1 VPAAPGLVWE
11 RMFDLDGLNP
21 EQRAAVNHD
30 DRPLLVLAGAG
41 TGKTATLAARVAT
54 LLERG
59 VPPER
64 ICLLTFSRRASTE
77 MLGRAGR
84 MADPSLAARVVGGT
98 FHAVATQLL
107 RRYGA
112 LIGLDPGFSVL
123 DSADT
128 TELIGLVR
136 HDLGLSGT
144 LGARFPRKETL
155 ASVLSHVA
163 NAQVKLSEVLAHS
176 FPWCAED
183 IEGIR
188 AVFSAYT
195 ARKRAQQL
203 CDFDDL
209 LLLVRAI
216 GTSDVGQRALASLFD
231 HVLVDEYQDVN
242 RIQVDLVDLLRPG
255 GTGLSVVGDD
265 AQAIYGFRA
274 ATTAAISEFPDRYAG
289 AVVVRLEH
297 NYRSTPPILA
307 VANQVMA
314 DAPEGPTK
322 TLWSERTGR
331 RRPILRTCTDESAQ
345 AEAVCESVLSHR
357 EAGVALNQQVVLFR
371 AAHHSDLLE
380 LALGRRRIPYVKYG
394 GLRFVEAAHVKDFLA
409 LLRLL
414 DNPWDE
420 LAWFRILQ
428 LMEGIGAATAR
439 RVMDQLGVR
448 RSGGGNAASPAEGP
462 SPVRAGAD
470 RNLSPVAQL
479 LAAAPSVP
487 APARDELNGLR
498 RALGACLSDPAPT
511 VGAQA
516 DTVARWLT
524 PIVQRRYDAAAARC
538 GDLERLSEQ
547 AAAAP
552 TRDRFVADL
561 TLDPP
566 VIAGDMAGRPVLDDD
581 WLVLSTVHSAKGGEW
596 DVVHVIHAADGAFP
610 SDMATGDL
618 NGIAEER
625 RLFYVAV
632 TRARDALEISSP
644 LRYHHHRNR
653 LDDRHGYAPLSRF
666 LSESV
671 RSLMDTEQA
680 GGRYSFPEAVD
691 VPKGSGVGA
700 VDALLADL
708 WS

>member
-1 VPAAPGLVWE
+1 
-11 RMFDLDGLNP
+11 MFDLSGLNP
-21 EQRAAVNHD
+21 EQQAAVSHD

-41 TGKTATLAARVAT
+41 TGKTATLAARVAA

-64 ICLLTFSRRASTE
+64 LCLLTFSRRASTE
-77 MLGRAGR
+77 MLARAGR
-84 MADPSLAARVVGGT
+84 MADPSRAARVVGGT

-107 RRYGA
+107 RRYGS

-144 LGARFPRKETL
+144 LGPRFPRKETL
-155 ASVLSHVA
+155 ASILSHVA
-163 NAQVKLSEVLAHS
+163 NAQVKLSDVLAHS

-195 ARKRAQQL
+195 VRKRAQQL

-216 GTSDVGQRALASLFD
+216 GTSDGGRRALASLFD

-255 GTGLSVVGDD
+255 GTGLCVVGDD

-274 ATTAAISEFPDRYAG
+274 ATTAAISEFPDRYAD
-289 AVVVRLEH
+289 AVVIRLEH

-314 DAPEGPTK
+314 DAPEGATK
-322 TLWSERTGR
+322 TLWSERPGR

-357 EAGVALNQQVVLFR
+357 ETGIALNQQVVLFR

-409 LLRLL
+409 ILRLL

-428 LMEGIGAATAR
+428 LLEGVGAATAR

-448 RSGGGNAASPAEGP
+448 RSGDDPPEA
-462 SPVRAGAD
+462 VGAI
-470 RNLSPVAQL
+470 LSPVARL

-487 APARDELNGLR
+487 TPAREELNGLR
-498 RALGACLSDPAPT
+498 RALGDCVVEPSPP
-511 VGAQA
+511 VGTQA

-632 TRARDALEISSP
+632 TRARDALEISAP

-666 LSESV
+666 LSEPV

-680 GGRYSFPEAVD
+680 GGRYSFPDAAD
-691 VPKGSGVGA
+691 VPDGSGVGA

>member
-1 VPAAPGLVWE
+1 
-11 RMFDLDGLNP
+11 MSGLNP
-21 EQRAAVNHD
+21 EQQAAVNHD

-41 TGKTATLAARVAT
+41 TGKTSTLAARVAA

-64 ICLLTFSRRASTE
+64 VCLLTFSRRASTE
-77 MLGRAGR
+77 MLARAGR
-84 MADPSLAARVVGGT
+84 MADPALAARVVGGT

-107 RRYGA
+107 RRYGS

-144 LGARFPRKETL
+144 VGPRFPRKETL
-155 ASVLSHVA
+155 ASILSHVA
-163 NAQVKLSEVLAHS
+163 NAQVKLSDVLAHS

-195 ARKRAQQL
+195 VRKRAQQL

-216 GTSDVGQRALASLFD
+216 GTSDVGRKSLESLFD

-274 ATTAAISEFPDRYAG
+274 ATTAAIAEFPDRYAS
-289 AVVVRLEH
+289 AVVIRLEH

-314 DAPEGPTK
+314 DAPEGASK
-322 TLWSERTGR
+322 TLWSERPGR
-331 RRPILRTCTDESAQ
+331 RRPVLRTCTDESAQ

-409 LLRLL
+409 ILRLL

-428 LMEGIGAATAR
+428 LLEGVGAATAR

-448 RSGGGNAASPAEGP
+448 RSGDGAGTADAA
-462 SPVRAGAD
+462 
-470 RNLSPVAQL
+470 LSPVAQL
-479 LAAAPSVP
+479 LAAAPTVP

-498 RALGACLSDPAPT
+498 RTLGDCVVEPAPP
-511 VGAQA
+511 VGTQA
-516 DTVARWLT
+516 DTVTRWLA
-524 PIVQRRYDAAAARC
+524 PIVQRRYDAPAARC

-632 TRARDALEISSP
+632 TRARDALEISAP

-666 LSESV
+666 LSGPV

-680 GGRYSFPEAVD
+680 GGRYTFPEAVD
-691 VPKGSGVGA
+691 VPEGSGVGA

>member
-1 VPAAPGLVWE
+1 
-11 RMFDLDGLNP
+11 MSGLNP
-21 EQRAAVNHD
+21 EQQAAVNHD

-41 TGKTATLAARVAT
+41 TGKTSTLAARVAA

-64 ICLLTFSRRASTE
+64 VCLLTFSRRASTE
-77 MLGRAGR
+77 MLARAGR
-84 MADPSLAARVVGGT
+84 MADPALAARVVGGT

-107 RRYGA
+107 RRYGS

-144 LGARFPRKETL
+144 VGPRFPRKETL
-155 ASVLSHVA
+155 ASILSHVA
-163 NAQVKLSEVLAHS
+163 NAQVKLSDVLAHS

-195 ARKRAQQL
+195 VRKRAQQL

-216 GTSDVGQRALASLFD
+216 GTSDVGRKSLESLFD

-274 ATTAAISEFPDRYAG
+274 ATTAAIAEFPDRYAS
-289 AVVVRLEH
+289 AVVIRLEH

-314 DAPEGPTK
+314 DAPEGASK
-322 TLWSERTGR
+322 TLWSERPGR
-331 RRPILRTCTDESAQ
+331 RRPVLRTCTDESAQ

-409 LLRLL
+409 ILRLL

-428 LMEGIGAATAR
+428 LLEGVGAATAR

-448 RSGGGNAASPAEGP
+448 RSGDG
-462 SPVRAGAD
+462 AGAAD
-470 RNLSPVAQL
+470 AALSPVAQL
-479 LAAAPSVP
+479 LAAAPTVP

-498 RALGACLSDPAPT
+498 RTLGDCVVEPAPP
-511 VGAQA
+511 VGTQA
-516 DTVARWLT
+516 DTVTRWLA
-524 PIVQRRYDAAAARC
+524 PIVQRRYDAPAARC

-632 TRARDALEISSP
+632 TRARDALEISAP

-666 LSESV
+666 LSGPV

-680 GGRYSFPEAVD
+680 GGRYTFPEAVD
-691 VPKGSGVGA
+691 VPEGSGVGA

>member
-1 VPAAPGLVWE
+1 
-11 RMFDLDGLNP
+11 MSGLNP
-21 EQRAAVNHD
+21 EQQAAVNHD

-41 TGKTATLAARVAT
+41 TGKTSTLAARVAA

-64 ICLLTFSRRASTE
+64 VCLLTFSRRASTE
-77 MLGRAGR
+77 MLARAGR
-84 MADPSLAARVVGGT
+84 MADPALAARVVGGT

-107 RRYGA
+107 RRYGS

-144 LGARFPRKETL
+144 VGPRFPRKETL
-155 ASVLSHVA
+155 ASILSHVA
-163 NAQVKLSEVLAHS
+163 NAQVKLSDVLAHS

-195 ARKRAQQL
+195 VRKRAQQL

-216 GTSDVGQRALASLFD
+216 GTSDVGRKSLESLFD

-274 ATTAAISEFPDRYAG
+274 ATTAAIAEFPDRYAS
-289 AVVVRLEH
+289 AVVIRLEH

-314 DAPEGPTK
+314 DAPEGASK
-322 TLWSERTGR
+322 TLWSERPGR
-331 RRPILRTCTDESAQ
+331 RRPVLRTCTDESAQ

-409 LLRLL
+409 ILRLL

-428 LMEGIGAATAR
+428 LLEGVGAATAR

-448 RSGGGNAASPAEGP
+448 RSGDGAGTADAA
-462 SPVRAGAD
+462 
-470 RNLSPVAQL
+470 LSPVAQL
-479 LAAAPSVP
+479 LAAAPTVP

-498 RALGACLSDPAPT
+498 RTLGDCVVEPAPP
-511 VGAQA
+511 VGTQA
-516 DTVARWLT
+516 DTVTRWLA
-524 PIVQRRYDAAAARC
+524 PIVQRRYDAPAARC

-632 TRARDALEISSP
+632 TRARDALEISAP

-653 LDDRHGYAPLSRF
+653 LDDRHGYAPLPRF
-666 LSESV
+666 LSGPV

-680 GGRYSFPEAVD
+680 GGRYTFPEAVD
-691 VPKGSGVGA
+691 VPEGSGVGA

>member
-1 VPAAPGLVWE
+1 S
-11 RMFDLDGLNP
+11 D
-21 EQRAAVNHD
+21 
-30 DRPLLVLAGAG
+30 
-41 TGKTATLAARVAT
+41 
-54 LLERG
+54 
-59 VPPER
+59 
-64 ICLLTFSRRASTE
+64 
-77 MLGRAGR
+77 
-84 MADPSLAARVVGGT
+84 
-98 FHAVATQLL
+98 
-107 RRYGA
+107 
-112 LIGLDPGFSVL
+112 
-123 DSADT
+123 
-128 TELIGLVR
+128 
-136 HDLGLSGT
+136 
-144 LGARFPRKETL
+144 
-155 ASVLSHVA
+155 
-163 NAQVKLSEVLAHS
+163 VLAHS

-195 ARKRAQQL
+195 VRKRAQQL

-216 GTSDVGQRALASLFD
+216 GTSDGGRRALASLFD

-255 GTGLSVVGDD
+255 GTGLCVVGDD

-274 ATTAAISEFPDRYAG
+274 ATTAAISEFPDRYAD
-289 AVVVRLEH
+289 AVVIRLEH

-314 DAPEGPTK
+314 DAPEGATK
-322 TLWSERTGR
+322 TLWSERPGR

-357 EAGVALNQQVVLFR
+357 ETGIALNQQVVLFR

-409 LLRLL
+409 ILRLL

-428 LMEGIGAATAR
+428 LLEGVGAATAR

-448 RSGGGNAASPAEGP
+448 RSGDDPPEA
-462 SPVRAGAD
+462 VGAI
-470 RNLSPVAQL
+470 LSPVARL

-487 APARDELNGLR
+487 TPAREELNGLR
-498 RALGACLSDPAPT
+498 RALGDCVVEPSPP
-511 VGAQA
+511 VGTQA

-632 TRARDALEISSP
+632 TRARDALEISAP

-666 LSESV
+666 LSEPV

-680 GGRYSFPEAVD
+680 GGRYFFPDAAD
-691 VPKGSGVGA
+691 VPDGSGVGA

>member
-1 VPAAPGLVWE
+1 
-11 RMFDLDGLNP
+11 MFDMSGLNP
-21 EQRAAVNHD
+21 EQQAAVNHD

-41 TGKTATLAARVAT
+41 TGKTSTLAARVAA

-64 ICLLTFSRRASTE
+64 VCLLTFSRRASTE
-77 MLGRAGR
+77 MLARAGR
-84 MADPSLAARVVGGT
+84 MADPALAARVVGGT

-107 RRYGA
+107 RRYGS

-144 LGARFPRKETL
+144 VGPRFPRKETL
-155 ASVLSHVA
+155 ASILSHVA
-163 NAQVKLSEVLAHS
+163 NAQVKLSDVLAHS

-195 ARKRAQQL
+195 VRKRAQQL

-216 GTSDVGQRALASLFD
+216 GTSDVGRKSLESLFD

-274 ATTAAISEFPDRYAG
+274 ATTAAIAEFPDRYAS
-289 AVVVRLEH
+289 AVVIRLEH

-314 DAPEGPTK
+314 DAPEGASK
-322 TLWSERTGR
+322 TLWSERPGR
-331 RRPILRTCTDESAQ
+331 RRPVLRTCTDESAQ

-409 LLRLL
+409 ILRLL

-428 LMEGIGAATAR
+428 LLEGVGAATAR

-448 RSGGGNAASPAEGP
+448 RSGDG
-462 SPVRAGAD
+462 AGAAD
-470 RNLSPVAQL
+470 AALSPVAQL
-479 LAAAPSVP
+479 LAAAPTVP

-498 RALGACLSDPAPT
+498 RTLGDCVVEPAPP
-511 VGAQA
+511 VGTQA
-516 DTVARWLT
+516 DTVTRWLA
-524 PIVQRRYDAAAARC
+524 PIVQRRYDAPAARC

-632 TRARDALEISSP
+632 TRARDALEISAP

-653 LDDRHGYAPLSRF
+653 LDDRHGYAPLPRF
-666 LSESV
+666 LSGPV

-680 GGRYSFPEAVD
+680 GGRYTFPEAVD
-691 VPKGSGVGA
+691 VPEGSGVGA